1 MKNFKDYDIVTE
13 GKRAS
18 IWNTKPQT
26 SKEAE
31 DPEVYIQGFG
41 RLDSSQMKNQATRAI
56 AEIHNWAKS
65 GDFDI
70 VQNKM
75 ANINGMVEGIRE
87 IDKEMEKPAW
97 RRKITMLKRA
107 GK

>member
-31 DPEVYIQGFG
+31 DPEVYIQG
-41 RLDSSQMKNQATRAI
+41 
-56 AEIHNWAKS
+56 W
-65 GDFDI
+65 
-70 VQNKM
+70 
-75 ANINGMVEGIRE
+75 
-87 IDKEMEKPAW
+87 
-97 RRKITMLKRA
+97 
-107 GK
+107 

>member
-1 MKNFKDYDIVTE
+1 
-13 GKRAS
+13 
-18 IWNTKPQT
+18 
-26 SKEAE
+26 
-31 DPEVYIQGFG
+31 
-41 RLDSSQMKNQATRAI
+41 MKNQATRAI

>member
-18 IWNTKPQT
+18 IRDTKPKT
-26 SKEAE
+26 SKDAE
-31 DPEVYIQGFG
+31 DPEVYIQGWG
-41 RLDSSQMKNQATRAI
+41 RLLFSQMKSQATRAI

-75 ANINGMVEGIRE
+75 ENINGMVEGIQE
-87 IDKEMEKPAW
+87 IEKELAKPAW

>member
-41 RLDSSQMKNQATRAI
+41 RLDYSQMKNQATRAI